1 VTPGQIV
8 RANLDAYLRQD
19 RATCEALLSE
29 ELTFTSPQDDHIS
42 KAAFLER
49 CFPTAERV
57 SRQEVLHL
65 VPLDERDVFLM
76 YETTS
81 RPVGP
86 TATAR

>member
-1 VTPGQIV
+1 
-8 RANLDAYLRQD
+8 
-19 RATCEALLSE
+19 
-29 ELTFTSPQDDHIS
+29 
-42 KAAFLER
+42 
-49 CFPTAERV
+49 V

-65 VPLDERDVFLM
+65 VALDERDVFLM